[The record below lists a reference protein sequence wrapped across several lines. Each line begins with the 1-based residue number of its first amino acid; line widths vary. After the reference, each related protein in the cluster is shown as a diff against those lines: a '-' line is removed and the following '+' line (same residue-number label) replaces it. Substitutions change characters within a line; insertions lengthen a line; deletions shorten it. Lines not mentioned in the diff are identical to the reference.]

1 MKPFRFLLLLLSLVF
16 TFSSAFALELTEEEL
31 NVWYDEMTWMV
42 ETAGIRKVGRP
53 GEKLAYEYL
62 RNSFLDM
69 GFSYE
74 DGTLYETRCHPSEK
88 WPDDSISLI
97 AIKPAK
103 CENPQILTVSAH
115 YDSIYQGAR
124 DNASGVA
131 ALLFLARTYA
141 AQEAFDNTELR
152 FIAFAAEEYG
162 MHGSR
167 GYCAQLSEDEIS
179 RSLAVFNVDIITVDV
194 WEPLA
199 FSIDT
204 LGMRTAAGYTDGS
217 AENPAYNRTA
227 LAMLQAM
234 EELETYPL
242 DDLEYTWCLPRHL
255 GMSDH
260 QPFHEYQMD
269 AANICFRGTTED
281 GGKWPEFM
289 HTMTDVMGD
298 FDMDATWNALNALYT
313 ALDGL
318 ANDHTYGNAI
328 TAYPQP

>member
-1 MKPFRFLLLLLSLVF
+1 MIQKIFALLLAGLLLV
-16 TFSSAFALELTEEEL
+16 SSASALELTEEEL
-31 NVWYDEMTWMV
+31 DAWYEDMTYFVDEI
-42 ETAGIRKVGRP
+42 GIRKVGRP
-53 GEKLAYEYL
+53 GEKMAYEYL
-62 RNSFLDM
+62 RNTFLDL

-74 DGTLYETRCHPSEK
+74 DGTLYETYCHPSEK
-88 WPDDSISLI
+88 WPDDSITLV
-97 AIKPAK
+97 AIKRAK
-103 CENPQILTVSAH
+103 SENPKIVTVCAH

-131 ALLFLARTYA
+131 ALLFLIRTYA
-141 AQEAFDNTELR
+141 QQEAFDDTEIR

-167 GYCAQLSEDEIS
+167 GYCAQLSEDEIA
-179 RSLAVFNVDIITVDV
+179 RSLATFNIDIITVDV

-204 LGMRTAAGYTDGS
+204 MGMRTQDGYVNGS
-217 AENPAYNRTA
+217 EDQPAYNRTA

-234 EELETYPL
+234 EELGTYAA
-242 DDLEYTWCLPRHL
+242 DDIEYSWCLPRHL

-260 QPFHEYQMD
+260 QAFHESGID

-289 HTMTDVMGD
+289 HTLTDVMGD

-313 ALDGL
+313 AVDGL
-318 ANDHTYGNAI
+318 VNDHTYGDYI
-328 TAYPQP
+328 TEYPVP